1 MKEETITLPTYS
13 NWELAYEYMEN
24 YIKEIEA
31 YHIKEI
37 EAYLQSTGLSNYELT
52 RDEMESLKTITQ
64 GGGRKFR
71 LDELFEIKPS
81 KYDDITNALLLENN
95 WKTPVISN
103 TNVLNWTMWYSNYDS
118 LNEWNILTCSDTT
131 IWADTMFYQEKSF
144 IGYSHIQTLI
154 PKERFNK
161 LIAMFII
168 SLVRKATWNAYSYW
182 TKFNRKAMWNTEIIL
197 PVNSDN
203 QINYSLIETYI
214 KATQKLVIK
223 DLVEHINK
231 KIETYNKVV

>member
-1 MKEETITLPTYS
+1 MRASLWVYGKLYQGNWGLSYQGNWGLSTIYRTGWL
-13 NWELAYEYMEN
+13 WAYKRWDGKPEN
-24 YIKEIEA
+24 Y
-31 YHIKEI
+31 Y
-37 EAYLQSTGLSNYELT
+37 TG
-52 RDEMESLKTITQ
+52 

-81 KYDDITNALLLENN
+81 KYYDITNDLLLENN

-131 IWADTMFYQEKSF
+131 IWADTMFYQKQSF
-144 IGYSHIQTLI
+144 IGYSHIQTLT
-154 PKERFNK
+154 PRDKFNK

-223 DLVEHINK
+223 DLVENINEK
-231 KIETYNKVV
+231 LKTYKEII